1 MRQEDIFVAARN
13 LFMAKHN
20 VKNPLN
26 SIVIVAALGYFVDI
40 YDLILFGIVRVPSL
54 KAIGVPDDQLLD
66 VGIYLLNMQMIGM
79 LLGGIL
85 WGILGD
91 KKGRLSTLFGTILLY
106 SLANIANGFVT
117 SVPQYAWLRF
127 IAGVGLAGELGVG
140 ITLVSE
146 VMAKESRGYGT
157 MIVSGV
163 GIAGAAFGFLVADKF
178 NWQVAYWVG
187 GGMGIVLLVLRF
199 IVSESGM
206 FEKIKKHDISKGNF
220 FMLFNNR
227 KRFFK
232 YLYCTLIG
240 VPVWFVIGIL
250 VIFSPEFAQRVFN
263 ISEPIDGGKA
273 LMYHYIGAS
282 IGSFVTGYISQ
293 YYRSRKKALA
303 ISLLALTIMIVIY
316 FLSSGFSATVFY
328 TIIFVLG
335 IAMGY
340 WAVFITTASE
350 QFGTNLRAT
359 VTTTV
364 PNFVRGSTV
373 LMTLFFQFLKSDDVI
388 GMRYAGYLI
397 GAIVM
402 LLAFLSLYKMDE
414 TYHKDLDYVESVE

>member
-1 MRQEDIFVAARN
+1 M
-13 LFMAKHN
+13 KHN
-20 VKNPLN
+20 IKNPFN

-91 KKGRLSTLFGTILLY
+91 KKGRLYTLFGTILLY

-117 SVPQYAWLRF
+117 SVPEYAWMRF

-146 VMAKESRGYGT
+146 VMAKETRGYGT

-163 GIAGAAFGFLVADKF
+163 GIAGAAFGFLVADQF

-187 GGMGIVLLVLRF
+187 GSMGLVLLVLRF

-206 FEKIKKHDISKGNF
+206 FEKIRKHDVSKGNF
-220 FMLFNNR
+220 FMLFTNR

-232 YLYCTLIG
+232 YLYCILIG

-250 VIFSPEFAQRVFN
+250 VIFSPEFAQKVFHIPET
-263 ISEPIDGGKA
+263 ISGGKA

-282 IGSFVTGYISQ
+282 IGSFATGWLSQ
-293 YYRSRKKALA
+293 LLKSRRKALA
-303 ISLLALTIMIVIY
+303 ISIVSLTLTMIVY
-316 FLSSGFSATVFY
+316 FVSFGFSVTMFY
-328 TIIFVLG
+328 VVIFLLG
-335 IAMGY
+335 IAQGY

-373 LMTLFFQFLKSDDVI
+373 LMTLAFQFLKSDDVI
-388 GMRYAGYLI
+388 GMQYAGYLI

-402 LLAFLSLYKMDE
+402 LLAFLSVYKMDE
-414 TYHKDLDYVESVE
+414 TYHKDLDYIEPVE

>member
-1 MRQEDIFVAARN
+1 MSRHN
-13 LFMAKHN
+13 L
-20 VKNPLN
+20 KNPIN

-40 YDLILFGIVRVPSL
+40 YDLILFGIVRMPSL
-54 KAIGVPDDQLLD
+54 KAIGVAEDQLLD
-66 VGIYLLNMQMIGM
+66 VGIYLLNMQMTGM

-91 KKGRLSTLFGTILLY
+91 KKGRLYTLFGTILLY

-117 SVPQYAWLRF
+117 TVPQYAWMRF

-163 GIAGAAFGFLVADKF
+163 GIAGAAFGFQVADKF
-178 NWQVAYWVG
+178 NWHVAYWVG
-187 GGMGIVLLVLRF
+187 GGMGLVLLVLRF

-206 FEKIKKHDISKGNF
+206 FEKIRKHDISKGNF
-220 FMLFNNR
+220 FTIFTSR

-232 YLYCTLIG
+232 YLYCILIG

-250 VIFSPEFAQRVFN
+250 VIFSPEFAQKVFHIPEAIN
-263 ISEPIDGGKA
+263 GGRA

-282 IGSFVTGYISQ
+282 IGSFATGWLSQ
-293 YYRSRKKALA
+293 VLKSRKKALG
-303 ISLLALTIMIVIY
+303 ISVTALTAMMVLY
-316 FLSSGFSATVFY
+316 FTSFGFSATMFY
-328 TIIFVLG
+328 AILFLLG
-335 IAMGY
+335 IAQGY

-350 QFGTNLRAT
+350 QFGTNMRAT

-373 LMTLFFQFLKSDDVI
+373 LMTLFFRYLKSDDVI
-388 GMRYAGYLI
+388 GMLYAGCLI
-397 GAIVM
+397 AAIVM
-402 LLAFLSLYKMDE
+402 LLAFLSVYKMDE
-414 TYHKDLDYVESVE
+414 TYHKDLDYVEGVE